1 MKFNL
6 NMNTRILLFLLMSF
20 ALFSCKNKEE
30 TTETKKEETQQTPV
44 ATAAPVEALP
54 LPPLEKLEYLFE
66 NCTHIDYVFYDLPF
80 SMSMD
85 DQGSIQRTLAH
96 ISTSVAPEKADCKPM
111 GRIFFDVETSTELE
125 AEFFFSPGCVYFIFY
140 EDGKKKYSSF
150 MTPDAVKYMNNYLAQ
165 ANSQRQQLMQK

>member
-1 MKFNL
+1 MKFNH
-6 NMNTRILLFLLMSF
+6 NMNTRILLFLFMSL
-20 ALFSCKNKEE
+20 AVFSCKNNEG
-30 TTETKKEETQQTPV
+30 TTEKKQDEPQQTT
-44 ATAAPVEALP
+44 ATATPAEALP

-66 NCTHIDYVFYDLPF
+66 NCTHVDYVFYDLPF

-111 GRIFFDVETSTELE
+111 GRIFFDVGTTTELQ

-150 MTPDAVKYMNNYLAQ
+150 ITPDEVKYMNNYLAQ